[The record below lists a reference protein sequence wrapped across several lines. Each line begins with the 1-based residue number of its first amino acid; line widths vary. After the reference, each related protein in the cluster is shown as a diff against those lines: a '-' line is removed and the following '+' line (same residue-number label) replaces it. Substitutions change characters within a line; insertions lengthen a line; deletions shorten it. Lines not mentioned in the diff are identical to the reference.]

1 MNEKE
6 RLCDRCLFVPTRVS
20 VILLA
25 MIQGG
30 ILNYFL
36 IHYQTH
42 NWYAWIAGDVAI
54 IFSFFVAFFISF
66 RELKIV
72 HKAKKYFK
80 NHLLI
85 STVEAGSFPLVYFA
99 WLVYSVIMAVRV
111 GIIYKSLA
119 FQVQHELFFDR
130 NLLKVTVAFSGLVFL
145 LLVASHHNFGPGTTA
160 RNQINFLSALVPF
173 DIIDAVDI
181 LSIFFFK
188 EDRDTLEPVLAWFI
202 IIVACLNLLLPTV
215 PLMMLSKS
223 HFGAQPITSQLEYL
237 NKLIHIFVI
246 NLPLLAI
253 RLILWQK
260 HRMEIS
266 PLLVKNVFMI
276 VVLGIELHEKEK
288 TQQKNMDDIAN
299 TGNRVGSLRS
309 MARTCTTV
317 NMSMPILSQCH
328 PKSRNIISLFS
339 SKVMNTTSLT
349 GNLQASLRPFPCCKC
364 ASTFSKNH
372 LLRINR
378 RRSHVLLQPSNHARI
393 ITGQHSMTWSYLKH
407 SVRISEKQ
415 TSVSVLNTACVT
427 NVLQTSTNLV
437 VPSSHFHLSSPEQ
450 WTPLKSSNDAED
462 LAPSSSQ
469 QVRQQGTLQAVKS
482 FNFSTTKFILDSS
495 PHSLQPYLRLIRFDK
510 PIGTWLLYW
519 PCTWSIALAAPPG
532 CMPDLK
538 LLSLFG
544 AGAFFMR
551 GAGCIIND
559 IWDKDFDKKVAR
571 TKTRPLASG
580 ELTYFQAL
588 VFLGTQLSCALA
600 ILLQLNTYSIY
611 LGVASMGLVIVY
623 PLCKRFTY
631 WPQIML
637 GLTLNW
643 GVLLAWSAL
652 RGSLELPGLILY
664 LACTTY
670 TIVYDTVSAV
680 ILPGFAF
687 NYGALMGWAA
697 VRGTVDW
704 QICLTLYFSSIL
716 WTLVYDT
723 IYAHQD
729 KYDDMLIGVK
739 STAIRLGEQTKPWM
753 VAFTTGMT
761 AGLTATGFM
770 CDMTW
775 PYYTAVGITALR
787 LAQQL
792 YTVRLDDAD
801 ECAKAF
807 RGNFYLGAVMFF
819 GIIFSNLLKPKE
831 NVKKEP
837 KDVAVITDI

>member
-6 RLCDRCLFVPTRVS
+6 RLCDRCLFVPT
-20 VILLA
+20 L
-25 MIQGG
+25 
-30 ILNYFL
+30 
-36 IHYQTH
+36 
-42 NWYAWIAGDVAI
+42 
-54 IFSFFVAFFISF
+54 
-66 RELKIV
+66 
-72 HKAKKYFK
+72 
-80 NHLLI
+80 
-85 STVEAGSFPLVYFA
+85 
-99 WLVYSVIMAVRV
+99 
-111 GIIYKSLA
+111 
-119 FQVQHELFFDR
+119 
-130 NLLKVTVAFSGLVFL
+130 
-145 LLVASHHNFGPGTTA
+145 ASHHNFGPGTTA
-160 RNQINFLSALVPF
+160 GNQINLLSALVPF

-181 LSIFFFK
+181 LSIFFFE

-202 IIVACLNLLLPTV
+202 IIVACLNLVLPTV

-288 TQQKNMDDIAN
+288 TQQKNMDDVAS
-299 TGNRVGSLRS
+299 TGNRAGIKIEKHANLYNSKYVSANLIS
-309 MARTCTTV
+309 VPSQTCENTQCKHFFE
-317 NMSMPILSQCH
+317 ILSPEIQLCL
-328 PKSRNIISLFS
+328 IIYDCFY
-339 SKVMNTTSLT
+339 
-349 GNLQASLRPFPCCKC
+349 GC
-364 ASTFSKNH
+364 A
-372 LLRINR
+372 
-378 RRSHVLLQPSNHARI
+378 
-393 ITGQHSMTWSYLKH
+393 
-407 SVRISEKQ
+407 
-415 TSVSVLNTACVT
+415 
-427 NVLQTSTNLV
+427 
-437 VPSSHFHLSSPEQ
+437 
-450 WTPLKSSNDAED
+450 
-462 LAPSSSQ
+462 
-469 QVRQQGTLQAVKS
+469 
-482 FNFSTTKFILDSS
+482 
-495 PHSLQPYLRLIRFDK
+495 
-510 PIGTWLLYW
+510 GTWLLYW

-559 IWDKDFDKKVAR
+559 MWDKDFDKKVAR
-571 TKTRPLASG
+571 TKARPLASG

-670 TIVYDTVSAV
+670 TIVYDTVYSHQVHAV
-680 ILPGFAF
+680 SEKIQFFLDTRFAF
-687 NYGALMGWAA
+687 NYGALLGWAA

-787 LAQQL
+787 LAQQEKNNKSTL
-792 YTVRLDDAD
+792 Q
-801 ECAKAF
+801 
-807 RGNFYLGAVMFF
+807 
-819 GIIFSNLLKPKE
+819 I
-831 NVKKEP
+831 
-837 KDVAVITDI
+837 

>member
-1 MNEKE
+1 M
-6 RLCDRCLFVPTRVS
+6 S
-20 VILLA
+20 V
-25 MIQGG
+25 
-30 ILNYFL
+30 
-36 IHYQTH
+36 
-42 NWYAWIAGDVAI
+42 
-54 IFSFFVAFFISF
+54 
-66 RELKIV
+66 
-72 HKAKKYFK
+72 
-80 NHLLI
+80 
-85 STVEAGSFPLVYFA
+85 
-99 WLVYSVIMAVRV
+99 
-111 GIIYKSLA
+111 
-119 FQVQHELFFDR
+119 
-130 NLLKVTVAFSGLVFL
+130 
-145 LLVASHHNFGPGTTA
+145 
-160 RNQINFLSALVPF
+160 
-173 DIIDAVDI
+173 
-181 LSIFFFK
+181 
-188 EDRDTLEPVLAWFI
+188 
-202 IIVACLNLLLPTV
+202 
-215 PLMMLSKS
+215 
-223 HFGAQPITSQLEYL
+223 
-237 NKLIHIFVI
+237 
-246 NLPLLAI
+246 
-253 RLILWQK
+253 
-260 HRMEIS
+260 
-266 PLLVKNVFMI
+266 
-276 VVLGIELHEKEK
+276 
-288 TQQKNMDDIAN
+288 
-299 TGNRVGSLRS
+299 
-309 MARTCTTV
+309 
-317 NMSMPILSQCH
+317 PILSQCH
-328 PKSRNIISLFS
+328 PKLVKTLKSRNIISLFS

-349 GNLQASLRPFPCCKC
+349 GNLQASLRHFPCCKC

-407 SVRISEKQ
+407 SVKSSEKQ
-415 TSVSVLNTACVT
+415 TTSVSVLNTACVT

-450 WTPLKSSNDAED
+450 WTPLKPSNDAED

-559 IWDKDFDKKVAR
+559 MWDKDFDKKVAR
-571 TKTRPLASG
+571 TKARPLASG

-670 TIVYDTVSAV
+670 TIVYDTVYS
-680 ILPGFAF
+680 
-687 NYGALMGWAA
+687 
-697 VRGTVDW
+697 
-704 QICLTLYFSSIL
+704 
-716 WTLVYDT
+716 
-723 IYAHQD
+723 HQD

-792 YTVRLDDAD
+792 YTVRLDNAD

-807 RGNFYLGAVMFF
+807 RGNFYLGAVMFL